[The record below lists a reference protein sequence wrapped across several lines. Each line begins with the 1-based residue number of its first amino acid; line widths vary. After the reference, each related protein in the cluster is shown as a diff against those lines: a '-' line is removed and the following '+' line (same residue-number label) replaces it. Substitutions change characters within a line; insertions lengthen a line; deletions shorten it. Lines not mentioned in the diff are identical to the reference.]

1 MNQHADPPTLLC
13 IYPWLTMGGADKFN
27 LDMLSQLRARGWRTL
42 VATTLANNHPWR
54 PQFEQ
59 VCDTIIDIGA
69 LPPETQASALLEL
82 IAEWRPGWVL
92 ISNSNRGYRLL
103 PALRA
108 QHPNAAYLDYNHAI
122 DPDDPRGG
130 YPAESIA
137 LAGNLDLQLVSSHPL
152 RDWMI
157 ERGGNPQRIRVCTT
171 NIDTDDWNP
180 DRFDRTR
187 LRADLGIAPTAV
199 VGIFPARLEHV
210 KRPPLAIALMRAA
223 VRSAPDTHFLI
234 AGDGTYA
241 GFLRSYIR
249 AHGLGQHIH
258 MLGSVS
264 NQRMRELL
272 AISDLLLLPSQM
284 EGLSLAIYEAMA
296 MGVVPISVAAGGQ
309 AELVTAEC
317 GILVPRSP
325 HEQQEYTQALVAL
338 ARNRPQLAA
347 MGRAAQERV
356 RSQFRLEQMGE
367 RVQALLLEARDM
379 QQQQP
384 QPISS
389 AEVVQHSIEQAM
401 ASAIRDAH
409 WAQQT
414 NVSANT
420 MRRRLRNIYW
430 WLVERGAWWLVPL
443 TERLR
448 FGKN

>member
-1 MNQHADPPTLLC
+1 
-13 IYPWLTMGGADKFN
+13 MGGADKFN
-27 LDMLSQLRARGWRTL
+27 LDMLTQLRTRGWRTL
-42 VATTLANNHPWR
+42 VATTLDNRHPWR
-54 PQFEQ
+54 LQFEQ
-59 VCDTIIDIGA
+59 VCDEIIDIGV
-69 LPPETQASALLEL
+69 LPPETQASALLKL
-82 IAEWRPGWVL
+82 IADRRPGWVL
-92 ISNSNRGYRLL
+92 ISNSKLGYRLL

-108 QHPNAAYLDYNHAI
+108 QHPDAAYLDYNHMVEPNDA
-122 DPDDPRGG
+122 RGG
-130 YPAESIA
+130 YAYDSVLLSEH
-137 LAGNLDLQLVSSHPL
+137 LDLQIVSSQQL

-180 DRFDRTR
+180 DRFDRTG
-187 LRADLGIAPTAV
+187 LRAALGIAQTTF
-199 VGIFPARLEHV
+199 VGLYAARLERI
-210 KRPPLAIALMRAA
+210 KRPPLAIALMR
-223 VRSAPDTHFLI
+223 SAIESTADTHFLI
-234 AGDGTYA
+234 AGDGTHA

-249 AHGLGQHIH
+249 AHGLGQRIH
-258 MLGSVS
+258 MLGGVS

-272 AISDLLLLPSQM
+272 AVSDVLLLPSQM

-338 ARNRPQLAA
+338 ASNRQQLAA
-347 MGRAAQERV
+347 MGRAARERV
-356 RSQFRLEQMGE
+356 HSQFRLEQMGE
-367 RVQALLLEARDM
+367 RMQSLLLEASDM

-384 QPISS
+384 HPISS
-389 AEVVQHSIEQAM
+389 AEVVQHSIEQAT
-401 ASAIRDAH
+401 AVAIRDAR

-420 MRRRLRNIYW
+420 LRRQVRNSYW
-430 WLVERGAWWLVPL
+430 WLVEHGAWWLVPL
-443 TERLR
+443 IERLR